1 MAMVSFD
8 LLCLHNGRKY
18 YFTFNLGRERER
30 ASDRS
35 NGDSDDEIIREQN
48 QINWFDFNIKL
59 RICRAGHA
67 FISIECTKQKNH
79 QGIHKMK
86 MVTEPNKTETEKRKI
101 ITNNI
106 ENESVHRFFL
116 HHSALVLHCIAY
128 GDGFV
133 SQMKGSWNENRY
145 CRSENETWTTESRVK
160 QKQSENTRN
169 DTGETQKRNKY
180 REWMKLK
187 NRLRKHN
194 THIYT
199 NTPDT
204 HKYTDIYRQNREM
217 LTSKNVTNHPTKQ
230 SQQQLYSLSTI

>member
-106 ENESVHRFFL
+106 ENESVHRFFSSSFCSR
-116 HHSALVLHCIAY
+116 SALHRIWWWFRQSDEGV
-128 GDGFV
+128 
-133 SQMKGSWNENRY
+133 MEW
-145 CRSENETWTTESRVK
+145 ESLLSK
-160 QKQSENTRN
+160 W
-169 DTGETQKRNKY
+169 KRNMNYGKSS
-180 REWMKLK
+180 KAK
-187 NRLRKHN
+187 AKRKHKKWYRRN
-194 THIYT
+194 TE
-199 NTPDT
+199 
-204 HKYTDIYRQNREM
+204 K
-217 LTSKNVTNHPTKQ
+217 K
-230 SQQQLYSLSTI
+230 

>member
-106 ENESVHRFFL
+106 ENESVHRFFSSSFCSR
-116 HHSALVLHCIAY
+116 SALHRIWWWFRQSDEGV
-128 GDGFV
+128 
-133 SQMKGSWNENRY
+133 MEW
-145 CRSENETWTTESRVK
+145 ESLLSK
-160 QKQSENTRN
+160 W
-169 DTGETQKRNKY
+169 KRNMNYGKSSKAKTQEMIQEKH
-180 REWMKLK
+180 RKEINIESEWNWKIDFV
-187 NRLRKHN
+187 N
-194 THIYT
+194 TIHTFIQTHQTHT
-199 NTPDT
+199 NTQT
-204 HKYTDIYRQNREM
+204 STDKTEKCLLAR
-217 LTSKNVTNHPTKQ
+217 T
-230 SQQQLYSLSTI
+230 